1 MGTSLEHTS
10 PHDSKP
16 CEREEEDI
24 FFSGKKALIKL
35 KVAIKCI
42 SLSAHCTA

>member
-24 FFSGKKALIKL
+24 LFFWKKGTHK
-35 KVAIKCI
+35 
-42 SLSAHCTA
+42 T